1 MAKLAM
7 KWDPAKMEYKDCEI
21 PDGSVVYVGMDEII
35 ECAQCGKHVFFG
47 DCYTSD
53 QIHTTIG
60 FGYAVCEKCYE
71 KELRKERE
79 AEEC

>member
-7 KWDPAKMEYKDCEI
+7 KWDPAKREYKDYEI
-21 PDGSVVYVGMDEII
+21 PDESVVYAGMDEII
-35 ECAQCGKHVFFG
+35 ECAQCGKHVLFG

-71 KELRKERE
+71 KELREERE
-79 AEEC
+79 TEEC